1 MNAPRLCSQSRH
13 RTPTA
18 AHLDEALHTL
28 DQLRCGDRV
37 AYREFA
43 LALFRTTAL
52 PFELPDAPRGN
63 GAAPAASASV
73 HRIASVAAASEM
85 GAGAWRGPVG
95 LHSPNGSAA
104 AATAAAAA
112 VAVSAPAP
120 ASAPPPRD
128 EMTSLAALLRS
139 AGQSAPGAAS
149 AAMNL
154 TSLLASLTSYEGSAR
169 GEPSARAS
177 GEAVGRA
184 P

>member
-1 MNAPRLCSQSRH
+1 MN

-63 GAAPAASASV
+63 GAALPPSSAST
-73 HRIASVAAASEM
+73 HRTSSVGATASEM

-95 LHSPNGSAA
+95 LHAPNASAVAVTAVSAA
-104 AATAAAAA
+104 AA
-112 VAVSAPAP
+112 P
-120 ASAPPPRD
+120 PPPRD
-128 EMTSLAALLRS
+128 EMTSLAAMLRS
-139 AGQSAPGAAS
+139 TGQSAPGAAS

-169 GEPSARAS
+169 GEPSAR
-177 GEAVGRA
+177 GEAVRRA

>member
-1 MNAPRLCSQSRH
+1 MNAPCFRSQICA

-52 PFELPDAPRGN
+52 PFELPDAPRGS
-63 GAAPAASASV
+63 GAAATSSASV
-73 HRIASVAAASEM
+73 HRVASVAAASEM

-95 LHSPNGSAA
+95 LHSPNGSATA
-104 AATAAAAA
+104 TATAAAVAA
-112 VAVSAPAP
+112 SAP
-120 ASAPPPRD
+120 ASAPPPPRD

-169 GEPSARAS
+169 GEPSAR